1 MLAGCCSFLPACPGA
16 AAEPRLTPRHQ
27 QQQQQHPESLL
38 RQPEVACSA
47 DLFDY
52 SMRAAASGSYGAKG
66 RARLHSMNLSGEV
79 DSSSFS
85 GAAASLNGGR
95 GYRWV
100 RSLH

>member
-1 MLAGCCSFLPACPGA
+1 
-16 AAEPRLTPRHQ
+16 
-27 QQQQQHPESLL
+27 LL

-52 SMRAAASGSYGAKG
+52 SMRPAANSSYGAKG
-66 RARLHSMNLSGEV
+66 RARLHSMNLSEEV

-85 GAAASLNGGR
+85 GAAALVNGGR

-100 RSLH
+100 HLA